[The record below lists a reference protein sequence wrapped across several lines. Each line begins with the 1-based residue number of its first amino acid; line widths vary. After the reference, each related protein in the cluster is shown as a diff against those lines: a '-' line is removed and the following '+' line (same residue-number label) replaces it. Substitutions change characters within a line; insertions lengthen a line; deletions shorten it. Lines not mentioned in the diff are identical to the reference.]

1 MKTLKN
7 EQTNLI
13 YMMIFFFF
21 SYISGYI
28 DFGIGKNPQSYIAS
42 SKSNQIPLDCIILIL
57 VITIN
62 N

>member
-1 MKTLKN
+1 MNK
-7 EQTNLI
+7 LI
-13 YMMIFFFF
+13 YFIVLLFFFF